1 MKKSFPLALDAV
13 NSNLEWF
20 TFSFFASYV
29 GEAEAAC
36 WVLLSYIYDIMGVLP
51 YYLAES
57 AEYRISSLLS
67 TGNIAIARRIA
78 DKVMLLSFLW
88 SLVDTAILFAV
99 KLPLIRILTSD
110 YDLAFMIDKAMPLV
124 LFCHPFFT
132 LTSTAGF
139 YNHALAMFKRST
151 KILVLVNVFVIIPL
165 GAVSTFVYG
174 WDISGLLIASNVGH
188 AVNGF
193 IVLVV
198 YNNADWEKG
207 VRKNKKMAGKI
218 DSSKVTL
225 NTSVENEPNDS
236 IDYNDC
242 YSSKVNLN
250 TSFETEPND
259 SIDYDD
265 CYWDELD
272 PKAKESA
279 ETLGYN
285 KDRWDN
291 DMELEEF
298 CEYNDFDFEELP
310 AYLQEAILYL
320 GYTQDS
326 WNAE

>member
-36 WVLLSYIYDIMGVLP
+36 WVLLSYIYDIIGVLP

-67 TGNIAIARRIA
+67 TGNILMARRIA
-78 DKVMLLSFLW
+78 NKVMLLSFLW
-88 SLVDTAILFAV
+88 SLVDTAILLAV

-132 LTSTAGF
+132 MTSTAGF

-151 KILVLVNVFVIIPL
+151 KISFLVNAFVIIPL

-174 WDISGLLIASNVGH
+174 YDISGLLIASNVGH

-193 IVLVV
+193 IVLVL

-218 DSSKVTL
+218 DSSKVNL
-225 NTSVENEPNDS
+225 NTSVD
-236 IDYNDC
+236 
-242 YSSKVNLN
+242 
-250 TSFETEPND
+250 TEPND
-259 SIDYDD
+259 SIDYEN

-272 PKAKESA
+272 SKAKEAA
-279 ETLGYN
+279 ETLGFD

-291 DMELEEF
+291 DMKLEEF

-310 AYLQEAILYL
+310 AYVQEAILYL

-326 WNAE
+326 WYAD